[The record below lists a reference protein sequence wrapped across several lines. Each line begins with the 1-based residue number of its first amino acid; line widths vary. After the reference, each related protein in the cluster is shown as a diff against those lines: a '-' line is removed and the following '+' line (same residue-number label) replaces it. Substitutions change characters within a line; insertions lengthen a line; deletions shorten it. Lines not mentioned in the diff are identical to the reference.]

1 MSEKCSDN
9 KCSISSSS
17 TEIID
22 VFAPKN
28 NWIDKIVVNSLSFVC
43 LVTSII
49 LTLVMCAVTFFRYV
63 IQGDLYGFEEWVK
76 LFAFWLYFAGA
87 ALGAYNRTH
96 VSADLVNAYLK
107 EGKLRQSLVFLRN
120 FLTVGTCGIFVY
132 YGWEFFYFGFMGPL
146 GTGIAIPKTS
156 AWRIPLW
163 TGYISVFMGLALMLY
178 YFIRDLIIS
187 GMVLFGRKNK

>member
-17 TEIID
+17 TEILD

-28 NWIDKIVVNSLSFVC
+28 NWIDKIVVNSLSFIC

-63 IQGDLYGFEEWVK
+63 VQGDLYGFEEWVK

-107 EGKLRQSLVFLRN
+107 EGKLRQSLTFLRN
-120 FLTVGTCGIFVY
+120 LLTVGACGIFVY

-178 YFIRDLIIS
+178 YFIRDLIVS
-187 GMVLFGRKNK
+187 GMVLFGRGNK